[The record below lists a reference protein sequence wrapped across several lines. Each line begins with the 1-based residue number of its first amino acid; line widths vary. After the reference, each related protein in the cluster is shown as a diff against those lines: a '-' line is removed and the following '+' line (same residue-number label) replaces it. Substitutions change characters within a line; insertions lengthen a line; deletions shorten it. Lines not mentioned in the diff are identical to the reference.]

1 MPKDSSYKDYIVED
15 VLEHVGDVTA
25 RSMFGG
31 WGIYLN
37 GVIVGII
44 AEGELYLKATK
55 ELVMEYK
62 KQGLYPFTYDKGDG
76 KTYEMAY
83 VSVPIETLEDREAI
97 KERVMES
104 YEISLQT
111 KKSKSKPKLKKK
123 K

>member
-31 WGIYLN
+31 WAIYLD

-55 ELVMEYK
+55 ELVVEYK

-83 VSVPIETLEDREAI
+83 MSVPIETLEDREAI

-104 YEISLQT
+104 YEISVQA
-111 KKSKSKPKLKKK
+111 KKSKSKLKEKK
-123 K
+123 